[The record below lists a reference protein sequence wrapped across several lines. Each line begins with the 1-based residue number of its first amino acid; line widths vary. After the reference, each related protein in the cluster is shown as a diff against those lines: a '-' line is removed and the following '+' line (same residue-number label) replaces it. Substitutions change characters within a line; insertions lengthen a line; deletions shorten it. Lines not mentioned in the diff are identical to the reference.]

1 MATGARRQRRVSEE
15 DDTDP
20 GITDPFLQVPLMST
34 TSDLGEKITLVFLG
48 RGRLHTNSEWTHE
61 AGKNR
66 QEQ

>member
-34 TSDLGEKITLVFLG
+34 TSDLGEKITQVFF
-48 RGRLHTNSEWTHE
+48 
-61 AGKNR
+61 
-66 QEQ
+66 